1 MKTVFLHK
9 DEFNE
14 KFTFEGAKFPSAYI
28 SNSSGLT
35 LLISQEEMNSLT
47 NLDDLIE
54 LVDKKL
60 AENIQNN
67 FYLSL
72 FYDYYYDSEINS

>member
-1 MKTVFLHK
+1 MTYGAFGIKRDWKKNVKSIDYETVFLHK

-47 NLDDLIE
+47 NLDELIE

-60 AENIQNN
+60 AENI
-67 FYLSL
+67 
-72 FYDYYYDSEINS
+72 